1 MAPSKDQV
9 SPEDETRLKVAYRP
23 RFYWNYDAKTDNLF
37 RFDSSHK
44 LVLKSCKPADSM
56 LPNSML
62 EPQKL

>member
-23 RFYWNYDAKTDNLF
+23 RFYWNYDAVMDVLF
-37 RFDSSHK
+37 RFDNHK
-44 LVLKSCKPADSM
+44 LVLKHCKPQDSL

-62 EPQKL
+62 RLEV